1 MRFTVAIRAFFAA
14 LFHASMAERIAN
26 ALQPEDDSSA
36 SARIPAPA
44 KPQPAA
50 TPTPQRPVRSDAVS
64 LLATLQREAR
74 FVDLVQENLDQYTDE
89 QVGAAA
95 RDVLRDCR
103 SVIDRLF
110 ELQPVVDRQEGQSV
124 DIPAGFDTG
133 RFRLTGNVAGQPPFS
148 GSLVHHGWQAARCE
162 MPRWS
167 GSDEA
172 ADVVAPAEV
181 QLP

>member
-1 MRFTVAIRAFFAA
+1 MRLTVAIRAFFAA
-14 LFHASMAERIAN
+14 LFHATMAERIAI

-44 KPQPAA
+44 RPQPPAA
-50 TPTPQRPVRSDAVS
+50 PQRPVRSDAVS

-103 SVIDRLF
+103 SAIDRLF
-110 ELQPVVDRQEGQSV
+110 QLQPVVDQQEGQPV
-124 DIPAGFDTG
+124 NLPAGFDPG

-148 GSLVHHGWQAARCE
+148 GSLVHHGWQATRCE

>member
-14 LFHASMAERIAN
+14 LFRANMAERIAE
-26 ALQPEDDSSA
+26 ALRPEDESE
-36 SARIPAPA
+36 SARISEAP
-44 KPQPAA
+44 KPRQAA
-50 TPTPQRPVRSDAVS
+50 LPVPQRPARNDAVS
-64 LLATLQREAR
+64 LLAAMQREAR
-74 FVDLVQENLDQYTDE
+74 FVDLVQENLDDYDNE

-103 SVIDRLF
+103 SVLDRLF
-110 ELQPVVDRQEGQSV
+110 QLQPVVELQEGQSV

-133 RFRLTGNVAGQPPFS
+133 RFRLVGNVVGQPPFS
-148 GSLVHHGWQAARCE
+148 GNLVHHGWQATRCE
-162 MPRWS
+162 MPAWS

-172 ADVVAPAEV
+172 AHVVAPAEV